1 MRTSIKVSAALVAF
15 LSLSAASVQA
25 QVNSNSI
32 SATADV
38 QTPINVIAGNTL
50 DFGPVLPGVAKT
62 VVVTDATSGT
72 AQAGSFHVQ
81 GLSNANVNLTF
92 TLPTNLV
99 NGGNN
104 LPIGSWTGEETT
116 AATPSASNFTPSAT
130 PTATTIG
137 GAGDLYVFLG
147 GTVSP
152 ASNQP
157 AGVYTG
163 TVAMTVDYY

>member
-1 MRTSIKVSAALVAF
+1 MRTSFKVSAALVAF
-15 LSLSAASVQA
+15 LSLSAASVHA

-32 SATADV
+32 SAIADV

-50 DFGPVLPGVAKT
+50 DFGPVLPGVAKA
-62 VVVTDATSGT
+62 VVVTDATPGT

-81 GLSNANVNLTF
+81 GLASANVNLTF

-104 LPIGSWTGEETT
+104 LPIGSWTGEHSSV
-116 AATPSASNFTPSAT
+116 AAPSASNFTPSAT
-130 PTATTIG
+130 PTPTVIG
-137 GAGDLYVFLG
+137 GTGDLYVFLG
-147 GTVSP
+147 ATVSP

-157 AGVYTG
+157 AGVYNG